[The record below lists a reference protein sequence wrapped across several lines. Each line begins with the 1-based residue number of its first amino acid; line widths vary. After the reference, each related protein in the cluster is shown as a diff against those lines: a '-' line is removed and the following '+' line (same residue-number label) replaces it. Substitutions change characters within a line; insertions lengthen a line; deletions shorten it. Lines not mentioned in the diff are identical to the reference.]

1 MEYLIS
7 TQDESDRSY
16 QGLLDVS
23 NASWPD
29 PKDAVLAVRGKSRS
43 LNVVRVLNIRIKLET
58 QPAR

>member
-1 MEYLIS
+1 MEHLVRAH
-7 TQDESDRSY
+7 DESDRSY
-16 QGLLDVS
+16 QDLIDVS

>member
-7 TQDESDRSY
+7 TQDESDRRY
-16 QGLLDVS
+16 QSLLDIS

-29 PKDAVLAVRGKSRS
+29 PARAVVAVRGRNKSV
-43 LNVVRVLNIRIKLET
+43 NVVRVLNIKIKLET

>member
-7 TQDESDRSY
+7 TQDESDRRY
-16 QGLLDVS
+16 QSLLDVS

-29 PKDAVLAVRGKSRS
+29 PDRKVLAVRSRS
-43 LNVVRVLNIRIKLET
+43 TSVNVVRVLNIKIKLET

>member
-7 TQDESDRSY
+7 TQDESDRRY
-16 QGLLDVS
+16 QSLLDIS

-29 PKDAVLAVRGKSRS
+29 PDRVVVAVRGKDRS
-43 LNVVRVLNIRIKLET
+43 VNVVRVLNIKIKLET

>member
-1 MEYLIS
+1 VEYLVGHY
-7 TQDESDRSY
+7 DESDRLY

-29 PKDAVLAVRGKSRS
+29 PDKAVLAVRGRSRR
-43 LNVVRVLNIRIKLET
+43 LNVTRVLNIRIKLET

>member
-7 TQDESDRSY
+7 TQDESDRLY
-16 QGLLDVS
+16 QSLLDIS

-29 PKDAVLAVRGKSRS
+29 PDKAVLAIRGRS
-43 LNVVRVLNIRIKLET
+43 KRMNVMRVINIRIKLKT

>member
-1 MEYLIS
+1 MEYLERPY
-7 TQDESDRSY
+7 DGSDRLY
-16 QGLLDVS
+16 QGLLELS

-29 PKDAVLAVRGKSRS
+29 PGSAVLAVRGRSRR